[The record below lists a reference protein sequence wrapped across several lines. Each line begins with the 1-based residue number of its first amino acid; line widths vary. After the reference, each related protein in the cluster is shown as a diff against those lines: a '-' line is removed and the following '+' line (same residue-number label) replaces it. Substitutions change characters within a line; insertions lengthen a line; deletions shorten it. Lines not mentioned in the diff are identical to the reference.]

1 MKAKTGVKKRFNI
14 IKEKK
19 SIIISTFKS
28 AYFLLEIIRDDKKL
42 KHKKIIKNW
51 LVNNW
56 DSKTLKFKI
65 SNISFVFSLWN
76 NNGVKITAD
85 PFKKYKNSSIRN
97 FSLKEN
103 TVSSLPKW

>member
-14 IKEKK
+14 INEKK
-19 SIIISTFKS
+19 SIIINALKS
-28 AYFLLEIIRDDKKL
+28 AFFLLEIIRDDKKL

-65 SNISFVFSLWN
+65 SNNDGASSSIYDF
-76 NNGVKITAD
+76 GEHH
-85 PFKKYKNSSIRN
+85 KNSILFSVSIM
-97 FSLKEN
+97 
-103 TVSSLPKW
+103 